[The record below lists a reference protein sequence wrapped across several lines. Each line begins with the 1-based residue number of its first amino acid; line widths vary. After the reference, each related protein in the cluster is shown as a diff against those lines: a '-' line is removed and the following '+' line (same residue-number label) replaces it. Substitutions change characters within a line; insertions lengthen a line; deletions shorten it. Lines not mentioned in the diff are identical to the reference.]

1 MQRNARVLVID
12 DEIVVLAL
20 IRAHLESE
28 GYTVETAEDGVAG
41 LEQARRLLP
50 DAIICDIVM
59 PRLDGFRLLAE
70 LRKDERTAAI
80 PVALLTGLSGESG
93 RQRAAAA
100 GADAVLI
107 KPLDRTELLAA
118 ARSLVTGR
126 SAASQ
131 PVAGAPLRVA
141 EPPAVSGRSERRHVA
156 LLLCENRDEA
166 AVAALEEYRTHIGN
180 VVLQYDGRIA
190 NAGEWPL
197 VATFESPADVLP
209 DYAGRAARAAVH
221 MLDGAH
227 DIDAGGVRRP
237 SNQRGQSPRFGIALH
252 LGEVTIH
259 ESRAGRAGDRAARM
273 TVGGD
278 AMAVALELLQH
289 GREMRW
295 PIAASAALVRAAGH
309 TISVEPGAKGRFVAD
324 GRIMEALRITGS
336 TSA

>member
-1 MQRNARVLVID
+1 MQRNARILVID

-28 GYTVETAEDGVAG
+28 GYMVETAEDGVAG

-70 LRKDERTAAI
+70 LRKDERTATI

-126 SAASQ
+126 SIASQ
-131 PVAGAPLRVA
+131 NPLGAPLRVA
-141 EPPAVSGRSERRHVA
+141 EPASAAASSPSERRHVA
-156 LLLCENRDEA
+156 LLLCENRTDT
-166 AVAALEEYRTHIGN
+166 AVAAARSHDNSAAALDEYRAHIGN
-180 VVLQYDGRIA
+180 AVLQYDGRIA
-190 NAGEWPL
+190 NPGKLLL
-197 VATFESPADVLP
+197 VATFESPAEMLP
-209 DYAGRAARAAVH
+209 NYAGRAAKAAVRI
-221 MLDGAH
+221 LDGAH
-227 DIDAGGVRRP
+227 DINADGIRNP
-237 SNQRGQSPRFGIALH
+237 SDRHSQMPALGIALH

-259 ESRAGRAGDRAARM
+259 ESAAGRAGDHAARM
-273 TVGGD
+273 TVSGD
-278 AMAVALELLQH
+278 VMAVALELLQH
-289 GREMRW
+289 GREMGW
-295 PIAASAALVRAAGH
+295 PIAASAALVRAAGNS
-309 TISVEPGAKGRFVAD
+309 INVESGVKGRFVAD
-324 GRIMEALRITGS
+324 GR
-336 TSA
+336 